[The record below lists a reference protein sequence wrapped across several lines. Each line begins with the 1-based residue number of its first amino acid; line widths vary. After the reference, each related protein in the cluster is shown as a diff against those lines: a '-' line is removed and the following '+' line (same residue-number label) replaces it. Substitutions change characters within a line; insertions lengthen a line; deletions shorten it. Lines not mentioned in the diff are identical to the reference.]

1 MSDES
6 VGSAGEPSEEPSTPD
21 ASAIGRTGSTRLGF
35 DRSLFGLEERRT
47 ALTLRTL
54 LALWGL
60 YALSALT
67 RGELRGGTLQTLSP
81 TFDALSTVLI
91 LVGLFVA
98 TLGPIGYAIWNGG
111 PILAFAIALA
121 PELVGE
127 LFAFRWTLD
136 LDLAVSLTTGA
147 AGAAAA
153 LAVTGVRTRRSQPG
167 EPLSMPSR
175 QHVLA
180 VGIVVAGS
188 AGAVTRFALQA
199 PTRVLSAY
207 RPFALYWLV
216 PLAVGALFAVSLRRR
231 GA

>member
-1 MSDES
+1 MSDDS
-6 VGSAGEPSEEPSTPD
+6 VGSTGGPSRDPS
-21 ASAIGRTGSTRLGF
+21 ASEASTLGRTGSTRLGF
-35 DRSLFGLEERRT
+35 DRSLLGLTGRRT

-54 LALWGL
+54 LVLWGL

-67 RGELRGGTLQTLSP
+67 RGELRSGKLQTLSP
-81 TFDALSTVLI
+81 AFDALSTVLI

-98 TLGPIGYAIWNGG
+98 TLGPVGYAIWNGG
-111 PILAFAIALA
+111 PVLAFAIALA
-121 PELVGE
+121 PEFVGE
-127 LFAFRWTLD
+127 LLALRWVLD

-153 LAVTGVRTRRSQPG
+153 LAVTVVRTCRSHPD
-167 EPLSMPSR
+167 EPLSMPSQ

-180 VGIVVAGS
+180 VGIIVAGS

-216 PLAVGALFAVSLRRR
+216 PLAVVGLFAVSLRRR
-231 GA
+231 AA